1 MSVYIKGMEMPTEG
15 FITVT
20 ITSDGRVVGNS
31 QKINGKFEYLDN
43 KDIASAI
50 PVPDHGRLIDADALK
65 NTVYAALEDAIRDD
79 NATSYGAALCAFIAK
94 HIVGEIEAAPTIIP
108 AEEGQ

>member
-1 MSVYIKGMEMPTEG
+1 MSVYIPGMEMPTEG

-20 ITSDGRVVGNS
+20 ITADGRVVGNS

-50 PVPDHGRLIDADALK
+50 PVPNHGGLVDLK
-65 NTVYAALEDAIRDD
+65 APFCAQYYDEMTEEWIEKEATVEDVLLDSMVYD
-79 NATSYGAALCAFIAK
+79 MPP
-94 HIVGEIEAAPTIIP
+94 VVIP
-108 AEEGQ
+108 ASKGEPE